1 MNPSEIYFML
11 QDNLRQMSETLEGEV
26 THLKENGWTDEQSRA
41 IVASSLGWRPSGGE
55 A

>member
-1 MNPSEIYFML
+1 MNPSELFFQL

-26 THLKENGWTDEQSRA
+26 TYLTAQGWTDEQARA
-41 IVASSLGWRPSGGE
+41 IVASALGYRPKGD